1 MPTYQIGQLRYSGS
15 GCVSDVAS
23 SVSHQNVSINS
34 GTVNEEGSY
43 FQDVVISPNTAFV
56 KDRDYYLSIKI
67 PQDMNYTLTFNIKL
81 IKSEDNINNV
91 YQYLKNITIERGGG
105 DTSNIYNVVLYEKS
119 DGSVAAMIP
128 LEYSPGGINTKDYI
142 YYDSQNDYYYL
153 GNGGTSYTR
162 TYNYND
168 LSMMASWRE
177 ELGDNFGVFE
187 LVFRPVEDSFTG
199 ILLEMVRTA
208 EDYNIQRSDGTY
220 GRIIDLT
227 RVEYTLYSL
236 NNLVDLMN
244 KDRTLSR
251 IGIWSHPGLM
261 MAINGEEIKIGPSG
275 YYELDAVPV
284 ESIGIVATGWK
295 DNWTIDYQYDND
307 AEIGTESE
315 GA

>member
-15 GCVSDVAS
+15 GCVSGVAS
-23 SVSHQNVSINS
+23 SVSYQNVSING

-105 DTSNIYNVVLYEKS
+105 DISNIYNVVLYEKS

-128 LEYSPGGINTKDYI
+128 LKYSPGGINTKDYI
-142 YYDSQNDYYYL
+142 YYDSQNGRYYL
-153 GNGGTSYTR
+153 GNGGMSYTR

-208 EDYNIQRSDGTY
+208 EDYNIQRPDGTY

-227 RVEYTLYSL
+227 KFEYTLYSL